1 MQPSALQLDHHWAC
15 VSLHAQ
21 REPCLQLK
29 WKSFGKKKQQLKNI
43 MFDNGWNNNL
53 FWYTSNLYY
62 KRSQLEVAFLNI
74 TIKISLFDIDL
85 NHFNKCLQLF

>member
-1 MQPSALQLDHHWAC
+1 
-15 VSLHAQ
+15 
-21 REPCLQLK
+21 
-29 WKSFGKKKQQLKNI
+29 

-74 TIKISLFDIDL
+74 TIIISLFDIDL

>member
-1 MQPSALQLDHHWAC
+1 
-15 VSLHAQ
+15 
-21 REPCLQLK
+21 
-29 WKSFGKKKQQLKNI
+29 

-53 FWYTSNLYY
+53 FWYTSKFYY

-74 TIKISLFDIDL
+74 TIIISLFDIDL